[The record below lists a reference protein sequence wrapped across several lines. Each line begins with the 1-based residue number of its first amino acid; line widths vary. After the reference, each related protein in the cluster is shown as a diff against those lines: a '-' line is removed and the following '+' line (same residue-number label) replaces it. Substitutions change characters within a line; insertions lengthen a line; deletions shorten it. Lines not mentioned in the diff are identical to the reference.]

1 MKQSNRPERKSIRV
15 VLDTNVLISALL
27 YRKRLGIISDLIEAQ
42 IITPCFIK
50 TTFLEF
56 QETLFSSKF
65 RKAFKKISLSPQEL
79 IEALTKKSLVFADPL
94 EIPNV
99 LKDQPD
105 NYLLACARIADAF
118 FIVTGDKEIQSLK
131 QFQGIP
137 IVSPREFLKKYKKYL
152 KRK

>member
-1 MKQSNRPERKSIRV
+1 MPERRSIRV
-15 VLDTNVLISALL
+15 VLDTDVLISALL
-27 YRKRLGIISDLIEAQ
+27 YRKRLGIISDLIEVQ

-56 QETLFSSKF
+56 QEAIFSSKF

-79 IEALTKKSLVFADPL
+79 IEALTEKSLIFVDPL
-94 EIPNV
+94 KIPNV
-99 LKDQPD
+99 LKDRPD
-105 NYLLACARIADAF
+105 NYLLACARTAGAF

-137 IVSPREFLKKYKKYL
+137 IVSPKEFLKKYEKIL